1 MLTDLRITDLCRVL
15 RISGV
20 ASCFQELEPTQEAEE
35 IRSFLLQALET
46 EVALRAGRRRLRAI
60 QTAGFPTMK
69 RFDDLDPA
77 MLPDDGRRYLP
88 LLRSLTFLEDHQ
100 NILMIGN
107 SGTGKTHLA
116 IATGICAC
124 EQEYRVMFKSV
135 ANLVY
140 ELNEAKQEKRLTAL
154 QKSLKRVDL
163 LILDEMGY
171 VTVDLPGAELLFQVL
186 ASRHETSST
195 IVTSNLM
202 FSEWIKIF
210 HEPILT
216 AALLDRI
223 THRALVMNMNGTSF
237 RQR

>member
-1 MLTDLRITDLCRVL
+1 
-15 RISGV
+15 
-20 ASCFQELEPTQEAEE
+20 
-35 IRSFLLQALET
+35 
-46 EVALRAGRRRLRAI
+46 
-60 QTAGFPTMK
+60 
-69 RFDDLDPA
+69 
-77 MLPDDGRRYLP
+77 
-88 LLRSLTFLEDHQ
+88 
-100 NILMIGN
+100 MIGN

-140 ELNEAKQEKRLTAL
+140 ELNEAKQEKRLTTL

-195 IVTSNLM
+195 IVTSNLI

>member
-60 QTAGFPTMK
+60 QIAGFPTMK

-77 MLPDDGRRYLP
+77 VLPDDGRRYLP

>member
-1 MLTDLRITDLCRVL
+1 MITDLRITDLCRVL

-88 LLRSLTFLEDHQ
+88 LLRSLTFLEDSQ

-124 EQEYRVMFKSV
+124 EQEISGDVQECRQSR
-135 ANLVY
+135 LRTD
-140 ELNEAKQEKRLTAL
+140 EAKQEKRLTAL
-154 QKSLKRVDL
+154 S
-163 LILDEMGY
+163 
-171 VTVDLPGAELLFQVL
+171 
-186 ASRHETSST
+186 ETET
-195 IVTSNLM
+195 C
-202 FSEWIKIF
+202 F
-210 HEPILT
+210 
-216 AALLDRI
+216 
-223 THRALVMNMNGTSF
+223 
-237 RQR
+237 

>member
-46 EVALRAGRRRLRAI
+46 EVALRAGRRRFRAI

-77 MLPDDGRRYLP
+77 MLPDEGRRYLP

-140 ELNEAKQEKRLTAL
+140 ELNEAKQEKRLTTL

>member
-1 MLTDLRITDLCRVL
+1 MTTDQRITDLCRTL
-15 RISGV
+15 RISSV
-20 ASCFQELEPTQEAEE
+20 ASCFQELAPTQGTEE

-46 EVALRAGRRRLRAI
+46 EVELRAERRRSRAI
-60 QTAGFPTMK
+60 RTAGFPTVK
-69 RFDDLDPA
+69 RFEDLDPG
-77 MLPDDGRRYLP
+77 MLPDDGRHYLP
-88 LLRSLTFLEDHQ
+88 MLRSLEFLENHQ

-116 IATGICAC
+116 IATGVCAC

-135 ANLVY
+135 AGLVY
-140 ELNEAKQEKRLTAL
+140 ELNEAKREMGLTAL
-154 QKSLKRVDL
+154 QRSLKRVDL

-171 VTVDLPGAELLFQVL
+171 VTVDLPGSELLFQVL
-186 ASRHETSST
+186 ASRHEASST

-210 HEPILT
+210 HDPILT